1 MQEKWGSD
9 TPRLS
14 NVAVCS
20 SDISKEADPDDIH
33 PQMVSRL
40 ADFLAEHLSKLF
52 ADSQTTAVVPTDWH
66 LVII

>member
-14 NVAVCS
+14 DVAVCS

-33 PQMVSRL
+33 PQVVSQL
-40 ADFLAEHLSKLF
+40 ADFLAEHLSRLS
-52 ADSQTTAVVPTDWH
+52 ADSQPTAVVPSDWH